1 MLDGKLVLVTGASRG
16 IGKAI
21 ALTLGRAGATVIGTA
36 TTESGSDN
44 ISKIFADNK
53 VSGKGIKLNVTD
65 NEQIASLIKSVN
77 EDFGSIDIL
86 INNAGITRDN
96 ILLRMKENEWEDII
110 NTNLSSLYKMT
121 KSVLRGMI
129 KKRSG
134 RIISITSVVGA
145 MGNAG
150 QSNYAAAKAGMIGF
164 TKSLAREV
172 GVRGITVNAVAPG
185 FIETDMTSNLPDEQK
200 EVLASQIPM
209 GRLGTPD
216 EIALAVLF
224 LAGDGGSYIT
234 GQTLHVN
241 GGMYT
246 V

>member
-1 MLDGKLVLVTGASRG
+1 MLDGKVVLVTGASRG

-65 NEQIASLIKSVN
+65 NEQIASLVKTVN
-77 EDFGSIDIL
+77 EEFGPIDIL

-96 ILLRMKENEWEDII
+96 ILLRMKDDEWEDII
-110 NTNLSSLYKMT
+110 DTNLSSVYKMS

-129 KKRSG
+129 KNRSG

-172 GVRGITVNAVAPG
+172 GVRGITVNAIAPG
-185 FIETDMTSNLPDEQK
+185 FIETDMTDNLPNDQK
-200 EVLASQIPM
+200 EALASQIPM
-209 GRLGTPD
+209 GRLGTAD
-216 EIALAVLF
+216 EVANAVLF

>member
-1 MLDGKLVLVTGASRG
+1 MLNGKLVLVTGASRG

-21 ALTLGRAGATVIGTA
+21 AITLGRDGATVIGTA
-36 TTESGSDN
+36 TTESGAEN
-44 ISKIFADNK
+44 ISKAFADK
-53 VSGKGIKLNVTD
+53 KISGKGIKLNVTD
-65 NEQIASLIKSVN
+65 NEQIASLVKTVN
-77 EDFGSIDIL
+77 EEFGPIDIL

-96 ILLRMKENEWEDII
+96 ILLRMKEDEWESTID
-110 NTNLSSLYKMT
+110 TNLTSIYRMT

-129 KKRSG
+129 KNRSG
-134 RIISITSVVGA
+134 RIISITSVVGV

-172 GVRGITVNAVAPG
+172 GVRGITVNAIAPG
-185 FIETDMTSNLPDEQK
+185 FIETDMTNSLSDEQK
-200 EVLASQIPM
+200 EVLANQIPM
-209 GRLGTPD
+209 GRLGTAD
-216 EIALAVLF
+216 EVAQAVLF
-224 LAGDGGSYIT
+224 LAGEGGSYVT